1 MTKKKGEMKQ
11 KETINMCCKWE
22 TQIKMKNISI
32 NMLVIK
38 LHVMD
43 SIFQLK
49 DDQVVFKTQISCY

>member
-1 MTKKKGEMKQ
+1 MKQ
-11 KETINMCCKWE
+11 KETINMCCKGE

-38 LHVMD
+38 LHVMN

-49 DDQVVFKTQISCY
+49 DDQIVFKTQISCY